1 MTGRLCLREEQVAI
15 VHDAMSPSESEVAWA
30 LDVVETFERC
40 GIRDG
45 SDLPRLA
52 RARGV
57 CDAAV
62 AFGLDLA
69 VVGRPMP
76 DYAG

>member
-1 MTGRLCLREEQVAI
+1 
-15 VHDAMSPSESEVAWA
+15 MSPSDADLAWA
-30 LDVVETFERC
+30 FDVLATFERC
-40 GIRDG
+40 GVRDG

-52 RARGV
+52 RARGI
-57 CDAAV
+57 CDAAE

-69 VVGRPMP
+69 GVGPVVS